1 MDAYEKNN
9 EILNDFIQDV
19 EELEVE
25 SSNDKDQDTDNKNV
39 LLPKN
44 QQNQT
49 EKEKD
54 VPKFYKNEEE
64 KITQLKL
71 LKLRNELLTNQIKE
85 KEKVLSDIKK
95 MCQKQSKKIEELKK
109 QITENILQQNK
120 ENNSKLIYE
129 QKKEKQKEPIKN
141 NFNKNQKNASIDD
154 IKTITYDIDNTNF
167 YQCGICMD
175 SFSDNEKI
183 KILHCEH
190 IFHID
195 CMSQWLQSNKKC
207 PFCDQNIF
215 Y

>member
-1 MDAYEKNN
+1 MDDYEKNN

-39 LLPKN
+39 LLSKN

-109 QITENILQQNK
+109 QITQNILQQNK

-129 QKKEKQKEPIKN
+129 PKKEKAKEPIKN
-141 NFNKNQKNASIDD
+141 NFNKNKKNASIDD